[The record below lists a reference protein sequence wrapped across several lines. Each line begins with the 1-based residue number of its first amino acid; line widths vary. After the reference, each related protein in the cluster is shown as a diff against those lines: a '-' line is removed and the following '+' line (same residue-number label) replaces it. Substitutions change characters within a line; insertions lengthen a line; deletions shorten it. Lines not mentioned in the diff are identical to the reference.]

1 MLRAPP
7 PIKKH
12 WLRINLGDWAATA
25 RSESGV
31 GREPLLVGEKMRAS
45 ARSEVEWIE
54 GEFDSKGGSSSAWTC
69 Q

>member
-1 MLRAPP
+1 
-7 PIKKH
+7 
-12 WLRINLGDWAATA
+12 
-25 RSESGV
+25 V

-54 GEFDSKGGSSSAWTC
+54 GEFDSEGGSSSAWTC